1 MRKVLVT
8 GSAGFL
14 ASHTVEQLHD
24 QGFHVIGIERHLG
37 KKNGD
42 PWEADEVYLGDMR
55 DRNFVDKVI
64 SMANYGVINLAGI
77 LGSQETVKF
86 PFPSVETNIFGALH
100 CLESCTT
107 WNVPMVQ
114 IAVGNHW
121 EQNSYS
127 ISKTT
132 AERFALMYAKEKST
146 KVNVLRALNA
156 IGERQKAYPVRKIMA
171 SFVTRALSG
180 RDIEIYGDG
189 TQQMDL
195 VAADDVA
202 KILIDI
208 LVNQHERGQVF
219 QAGTGVGP
227 SVNEIAGKVIQAC
240 DSRSKIVH
248 LNMRPGETP
257 HSKVVADNPYPWDY
271 RSLDD
276 KLPEIVEWFR
286 DNPELWST
294 P

>member
-1 MRKVLVT
+1 MKKILVT

-14 ASHTVEQLHD
+14 ASHTIEQSHK
-24 QGFHVIGIERHLG
+24 QGLYVIGVERHLG
-37 KKNGD
+37 KKIGSS
-42 PWEADEVYLGDMR
+42 WEADEVYLGDMR
-55 DRNFVDKVI
+55 DRNFVDKVV
-64 SMANYGVINLAGI
+64 SMADGVINLAGI

-100 CLESCTT
+100 CLESVTT
-107 WNVPMVQ
+107 WSIPMVQ

-121 EQNSYS
+121 ENNSYS

-132 AERFALMYAKEKST
+132 AERFAQMYAKEKGT
-146 KVNVLRALNA
+146 RVNVLRALNA
-156 IGERQKAYPVRKIMA
+156 IGERQKSYPVRKIMA

-189 TQQMDL
+189 EQQMDL

-202 KILIDI
+202 KILIDVLI
-208 LVNQHERGQVF
+208 NQHEYGQVF

-227 SVNEIAGKVIQAC
+227 TVNEIANKVISAC
-240 DSRSKIVH
+240 DSKSKVVH
-248 LNMRPGETP
+248 IPMRAGESV
-257 HSKVVADNPYPWDY
+257 HAKVVADNPYPWPY

-276 KLPEIVEWFR
+276 KLPEIVAWFKEH
-286 DNPELWST
+286 PEVWHV
-294 P
+294 